1 MPTAAIPIYTDTQ
14 QPDSS
19 YVRSWFADDDQ
30 GEIFKI
36 DDWFEFNDGVGM
48 EFNVDATLQ
57 DFTTTGGAKKQAR
70 YRWAWEKKFNR
81 TLNDD
86 YSRLFQIVDAL
97 NAADDT
103 YVQEV
108 EDLIDSEIWL
118 TAFAVRHAI
127 GDWDGYGY
135 SRGKNQFIYGP
146 QNGKWQ
152 MLLWDLDFSLG
163 CYGGHGPDIDLF
175 IVNDPTISRMYNHP
189 HFQRI
194 FWRALKRLVDGPMI
208 QANYN
213 PLLTARYQAFQA
225 NGVNTV
231 VSPFVGSGAQG
242 ISIPDW
248 INQRRNYLLTQLAS
262 VNAAFAITSNSG
274 NNFSTAQNYVT
285 LTGTAPVDV
294 RTIRVNGVAYDLTW
308 TGVNAWTLS
317 VPLSQSVNNLSLL
330 AYDATGKLVAGLSDS
345 ITVTFTGSVEL
356 PQDFLVINEVM
367 FNPVTPNAE
376 FVEIH
381 NRSTLTTFDLSGYRL
396 NGVDFTFPEG
406 TVIPPNGFALAAESL
421 SAFQANHG
429 FSLPVAGVYNGT
441 LDNGGETLQLIKP
454 GTTPAADLIIDQVT
468 YDDDAPWPTTADG
481 FGPSLQL
488 IDPAR
493 DNNRVANWAAVT
505 GGGGGQT
512 GSIIGITDAWKYNQS
527 GADLGTAW
535 RQPGYSDTAWP
546 SGAAL
551 HYVED
556 AALPAAKNTALTYTA
571 PQQTTFYFRKT
582 FNFTG
587 NPALTTLAAQLI
599 VDDGAIVYLNGVE
612 VLRLGLPIDP
622 VAFDTFASRTVDNAA
637 LEGPFNLPPGA
648 LIQGANVI
656 AVEVHQVNATSSDV
670 VFGLALEANSN
681 AGTPYTPGAPN
692 STAGALAA
700 LPLLWLNEVQPVNA
714 TGMPDRFNERDPW
727 VELYNSG
734 STALA
739 LDGFYLSD
747 SYTNLT
753 RWAFP
758 AGTTINPGQFRL
770 VWLDAQPAQTGAGEL
785 HANFRIPAD
794 SGAIALV
801 QVVNTQPI
809 IIDYLNYGFPG
820 ADKSYGA
827 FPDATPAKRTRF
839 YIPTPGG
846 SNSDGHPEVPVT
858 VNEWMAGN
866 TSTVT
871 DSLDGQFDDW
881 FELHNAS
888 ADPVDL
894 SDFTL
899 TDNLDN
905 PDKWTIP
912 TGTFIPAGGFLL
924 VWADE
929 QPEQNGYSSELHADF
944 KLSLSGETLG
954 LFAPNGILIDSVLF
968 PPQTNNVSEGR
979 WPDASTAR
987 YFMTTPTP
995 GAPNIIDNP
1004 VNRAPVLNPISNAGV
1019 NEAVLLSFTATATDP
1034 DSGQTL
1040 SFTLDPGAPAGSAI
1054 NPDSGLFTWIPAE
1067 SQGPGPYPITI
1078 RVTDDGQP
1086 NLSHARSF
1094 TVTVNEVNLP
1104 PILSNIGGKSVDQE
1118 ALLTFTAVATDPD
1131 IPANTLGYSLD
1142 EGAPAGAAIQ
1152 PTTGVFTWTPSS
1164 AQPPGLYSVTIIVSD
1179 NGAPTLNA
1187 SETVQITVRAP
1198 DALLIQSVDAAP
1210 NGTVTIVWNSQ
1221 VGHQYRLEFKDSIQ
1235 SPTWSTA
1242 GDFTATTT
1250 TTAGTHT
1257 TSGSPQR
1264 LYRVRQLD

>member
-1 MPTAAIPIYTDTQ
+1 
-14 QPDSS
+14 
-19 YVRSWFADDDQ
+19 
-30 GEIFKI
+30 
-36 DDWFEFNDGVGM
+36 
-48 EFNVDATLQ
+48 
-57 DFTTTGGAKKQAR
+57 
-70 YRWAWEKKFNR
+70 
-81 TLNDD
+81 
-86 YSRLFQIVDAL
+86 
-97 NAADDT
+97 
-103 YVQEV
+103 
-108 EDLIDSEIWL
+108 
-118 TAFAVRHAI
+118 
-127 GDWDGYGY
+127 
-135 SRGKNQFIYGP
+135 
-146 QNGKWQ
+146 
-152 MLLWDLDFSLG
+152 
-163 CYGGHGPDIDLF
+163 
-175 IVNDPTISRMYNHP
+175 
-189 HFQRI
+189 
-194 FWRALKRLVDGPMI
+194 MI

-225 NGVNTV
+225 NGVGTT
-231 VSPFVGSGAQG
+231 SPFVGSGAQG

-248 INQRRNYLLTQLAS
+248 INQRRTYLLNQLAS

-294 RTIRVNGVAYDLTW
+294 RTIRVNGVAYDITW
-308 TGVNAWTLS
+308 PSINAWTLR

-330 AYDATGKLVAGLSDS
+330 AYDATGKLIAGLSDS

-356 PQDFLVINEVM
+356 PQTYLAINEVM
-367 FNPVTPNAE
+367 FNPATPNAE

-396 NGVDFTFPEG
+396 NGVDFIFPEG
-406 TVIPPNGFALAAESL
+406 TVIPPNGFVVAVENL
-421 SAFQANHG
+421 SAFQASYG
-429 FSLPVAGVYNGT
+429 FAPPVAGVYNGT

-454 GTTPAADLIIDQVT
+454 GATPAADLLIDQVT
-468 YDDDAPWPTTADG
+468 YDDDAPWPTSADG

-488 IDPAR
+488 IDPTR
-493 DNNRVANWAAVT
+493 DNNRVANWAAVS
-505 GGGGGQT
+505 GGSSGQT
-512 GSIIGITDAWKYNQS
+512 GSLIGMTDTWKYNQS
-527 GADLGTAW
+527 GSDLGTAW
-535 RQPGYSDTAWP
+535 RQPAYIDTAWP

-556 AALPAAKNTALTYTA
+556 AALPAAKNTALTYTS
-571 PQQTTFYFRKT
+571 PQQTTFYFRKS

-587 NPALTTLAAQLI
+587 NPALTTLTAQLI

-612 VLRLGLPIDP
+612 VLRLGLPADP
-622 VAFDTFASRTVDNAA
+622 VAFDTFANRSVGDAA
-637 LEGPFNLPPGA
+637 YEGPFILPPGA
-648 LIQGANVI
+648 LVQGANVL

-670 VFGLALEANSN
+670 VFGLSLEANSN

-714 TGMPDRFNERDPW
+714 TGMPDRFNQRDPW

-734 STALA
+734 STALT

-785 HANFRIPAD
+785 HASFRIPPEN
-794 SGAIALV
+794 GAVALV
-801 QVVNTQPI
+801 QIVNSQPI
-809 IIDYLNYGFPG
+809 ILDYLNYGVPG

-839 YIPTPGG
+839 YIPTPGD

-858 VNEWMAGN
+858 INEWMAGN
-866 TSTVT
+866 TSTIT
-871 DSLDGQFDDW
+871 DPLDGQFDDW
-881 FELHNAS
+881 FELHNSS

-899 TDNLDN
+899 TDNLAN

-912 TGTFIPAGGFLL
+912 TGTVIPAGGFLL

-968 PPQTNNVSEGR
+968 PPQTNNISEGR
-979 WPDASTAR
+979 WPDASTTR
-987 YFMTTPTP
+987 YFMTTATP
-995 GAPNIIDNP
+995 GAPNVIDNP
-1004 VNRAPVLNPISNAGV
+1004 VNQAPVLRPISNQAI
-1019 NEAVLLSFTATATDP
+1019 NEGVLLSFNATASDP
-1034 DSGQTL
+1034 DSSQTL
-1040 SFTLDPGAPAGSAI
+1040 RFSLDPGAPSGSAI

-1067 SQGPGPYPITI
+1067 SQGPGTYPITI
-1078 RVTDDGQP
+1078 RVTDNGQP
-1086 NLSHARSF
+1086 SLSDNQTI
-1094 TVTVNEVNLP
+1094 TVSVSEVNRP
-1104 PILSNIGGKSVDQE
+1104 PILTAIGSQAVAQQT
-1118 ALLTFTAVATDPD
+1118 LLTFNTVATDPD
-1131 IPANTLGYSLD
+1131 IPANTLSYSLD
-1142 EGAPAGAAIQ
+1142 EGAPTGAAIH

-1164 AQPPGLYSVTIIVSD
+1164 IQPPGLYSVTLIVSD
-1179 NGAPTLNA
+1179 NGSPALNA

-1210 NGTVTIVWNSQ
+1210 NGTVTIAWNSQ
-1221 VGHQYRLEFKDSIQ
+1221 VGRQYRLEFKDSVQ
-1235 SPTWSTA
+1235 SPSWSIA
-1242 GDFTATTT
+1242 GDYTATTT
-1250 TTAGTHT
+1250 TTTATHT
-1257 TSGSPQR
+1257 TTGSPQR